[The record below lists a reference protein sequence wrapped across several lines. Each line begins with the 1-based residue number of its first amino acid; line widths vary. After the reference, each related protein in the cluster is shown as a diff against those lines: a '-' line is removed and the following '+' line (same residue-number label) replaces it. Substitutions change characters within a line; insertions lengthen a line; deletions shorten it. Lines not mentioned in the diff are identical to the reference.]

1 MPDALARKLDRR
13 NSDRRLQVEQQK
25 FVQEQQREQF
35 GGPQR
40 LELGARDGARDGA
53 QLSDR
58 RGGAVSGESEA
69 SKLAAIRQWIAAD
82 GARLAAARYASAAAS
97 AAAEGLPGLVL
108 GHSPSAGAVVGAL
121 ASPSGRKAKGS
132 PGGRLADGQTMLL
145 PGGTLRLGHGAG
157 LDSHWPDA
165 AGEGAHE
172 SARKPMSPRKA
183 PLPSDSAA
191 ADDREALA
199 YGELLQTLQEL
210 MQTGGSPIAKDCIF
224 GGEDGGEVEEDV
236 FSDAQERAEPFSVDA
251 ANGAELI
258 PEDAALAGGG
268 EDSAEALRQKLVRIL
283 GSGCFE
289 KAHARLQKVVEEEDD
304 DALVADIQAIL
315 GPERLD
321 KLPMI
326 LKLIYLEGGG
336 LF

>member
-1 MPDALARKLDRR
+1 
-13 NSDRRLQVEQQK
+13 
-25 FVQEQQREQF
+25 
-35 GGPQR
+35 
-40 LELGARDGARDGA
+40 
-53 QLSDR
+53 
-58 RGGAVSGESEA
+58 
-69 SKLAAIRQWIAAD
+69 
-82 GARLAAARYASAAAS
+82 
-97 AAAEGLPGLVL
+97 
-108 GHSPSAGAVVGAL
+108 
-121 ASPSGRKAKGS
+121 
-132 PGGRLADGQTMLL
+132 
-145 PGGTLRLGHGAG
+145 LR
-157 LDSHWPDA
+157 
-165 AGEGAHE
+165 
-172 SARKPMSPRKA
+172 
-183 PLPSDSAA
+183 SDSEQGKQSQKLLATTEA
-191 ADDREALA
+191 GSGSDSKQRQCFFVYGGDD
-199 YGELLQTLQEL
+199 GEN
-210 MQTGGSPIAKDCIF
+210 
-224 GGEDGGEVEEDV
+224 GGENGGEVEEDV

-268 EDSAEALRQKLVRIL
+268 EDSAEARRQKLVRIL